1 MTRAEE
7 SLVGRTIAGKFTIEA
22 HIGSGAMGQVYRA
35 RQLALEKTVAVKV
48 LHGDLAQDPTFA
60 ARFHREAMAAS
71 RLDHPNSMRVIDFGA
86 EPDGMLYIAME
97 YLDGRDLHRIIHEDG
112 TLPEARVV
120 DILVQALGALVVAHD
135 MGVIHRDLKP
145 ENIMILEGL
154 DDEGQPIDIV
164 KVCDFGIAKIN
175 TKTLSGVS
183 DSGRA
188 ALTTQ
193 GLVVGTPEYM
203 SPEQGRGDPLDAR
216 ADLYSVGVMMFQL
229 LTGRLPFQAETA
241 LGLVFK
247 QVNEPAP
254 TPSSFR
260 AGIDPHLEAVCLK
273 ALSKRPEER
282 FQSAREMRSALK
294 AFFGTDN
301 RLVPSSAITLPRPRE
316 TAMMEHA
323 ETVSLPVSAPRT
335 TSEVSGV
342 SRPDTAPLPELPV
355 SQPSVWWVGA
365 VALVAGALL
374 VAGVW
379 ARWFQAAPVQAGG
392 VVDAAVASASD
403 AQTDAALSRPVAL
416 SSSAPPA
423 ASSIAVLGSHPG
435 APPPHAPHAPR
446 APHPEPAAGAGAA
459 SDGRFDLAV
468 AAAVPSVS
476 RASGVAARDVREG
489 LPSWKFTECYRSA
502 LTHANRALDGHV
514 TLSLTFD
521 GNGTVTK
528 VTARGAGPLLS
539 ATGDCMMDAIGHAT
553 VKHAPAGGGS
563 ADVDIACTP
572 R

>member
-1 MTRAEE
+1 MTRAEG

-48 LHGDLAQDPTFA
+48 LHGDVAQDPTFA
-60 ARFHREAMAAS
+60 ARFQREAMAAS

-120 DILVQALGALVVAHD
+120 DILVQALAALVVAHD

-145 ENIMILEGL
+145 ENIMILDGL
-154 DDEGQPIDIV
+154 DDEGQRIDIV

-247 QVNEPAP
+247 QVNEPPP

-273 ALSKRPEER
+273 ALSKRPEDR

-294 AFFGTDN
+294 AFFGTGTDG
-301 RLVPSSAITLPRPRE
+301 RLVPSSAITLPRPLE

-342 SRPDTAPLPELPV
+342 SPPETAPLPELPV
-355 SQPSVWWVGA
+355 SQPSVWWVGG

-379 ARWFQAAPVQAGG
+379 ARWFQTAPVQAAGA
-392 VVDAAVASASD
+392 VDAAVPSAID
-403 AQTDAALSRPVAL
+403 AHADAAPRAVAL
-416 SSSAPPA
+416 PSSAPPA
-423 ASSIAVLGSHPG
+423 ASSSALVAGSH
-435 APPPHAPHAPR
+435 AVPPASRGPHTG
-446 APHPEPAAGAGAA
+446 HPTVASGGGAA
-459 SDGRFDLAV
+459 SDSRFDLGV

-476 RASGVAARDVREG
+476 RASGVTARDVREG
-489 LPSWKFTECYRSA
+489 LPSWKLTECYRSA
-502 LTHANRALDGHV
+502 LTHANKALEGHV
-514 TLSLTFD
+514 TLSLTID
-521 GNGTVTK
+521 GSGTITK

-539 ATGDCMMDAIGHAT
+539 ATGDCMMDAIGRAT
-553 VKHAPAGGGS
+553 VKNAPAGGGS
-563 ADVDIACTP
+563 ADVDVACTP